1 LLETLVFSK
10 GRATKTA
17 TSGFIAVPRYAQNRD
32 QTGITPCAV
41 DRGPEGSPGR
51 WRDEYARLYGQRTE
65 ERFNS
70 GAVPILLV
78 ANIRAGRKGQG
89 RGLTPKGAR
98 ALAEW

>member
-1 LLETLVFSK
+1 
-10 GRATKTA
+10 
-17 TSGFIAVPRYAQNRD
+17 VPRYAQNRD